1 MKTQKNHGT
10 TCTNAVPWFFVVP
23 ILFCLAE
30 MLQRLGKILHKL
42 DRTEIGAIRIVDR
55 MIPHADGFACNL
67 APNGHV
73 VAALRFEIV
82 EQMLDG
88 RDDLR
93 RVAVVDRTSERE
105 LRAGEDFAL
114 VLEEAQVICCVD
126 ECDVDAEEREDAA
139 QEDAAEDATNV
150 EELPT
155 WLKEQTLL
163 DTSSGLTN
171 CGSLDDYLETMKLF
185 AEAYTENRK
194 AIENFYNAE
203 DWKNYTIRVHALK
216 SSARIIGANE
226 LGELAAALEAAGNA
240 GDVAK
245 IQAET
250 PRLFDLYAACINV
263 LQPVAPADT
272 AEETS
277 DAKELLT
284 PEELSEVYEALK
296 EVAATFDYDSAQ
308 FVLEDIAGKEAPES
322 ERDHFHAVCQAA
334 KKPDWMALQNLL
346 NE

>member
-1 MKTQKNHGT
+1 
-10 TCTNAVPWFFVVP
+10 
-23 ILFCLAE
+23 

-226 LGELAAALEAAGNA
+226 LSNQAAALEAAGNA
-240 GDVAK
+240 EDAAT
-245 IQAET
+245 IQRDT
-250 PRLFDLYAACINV
+250 PHLFDLYAQCIDV
-263 LQPVAPADT
+263 LRPVAPAKT
-272 AEETS
+272 AS
-277 DAKELLT
+277 DPDGAKELLT
-284 PEELSEVYEALK
+284 PEELADVYEALK
-296 EVAATFDYDSAQ
+296 EVAAIFDYDSAQ
-308 FVLEDIAGKEAPES
+308 FVLEDIAGKEPPAD
-322 ERDHFHAVCQAA
+322 ERDHFNAVCKAA
-334 KKPDWMALQNLL
+334 KKPDWITLQKLL
-346 NE
+346 KES